1 MMTNSLRRWI
11 GPVLLLGLFC
21 LVPEPG
27 FGQNKPRPVPNQQP
41 VRSTRQP
48 APAGNANAKP
58 AANAKPVPRQPR
70 EQLPPIDP
78 RLEAFLQNWEKY
90 TKGIIS
96 LEGRHTRF
104 TYDYTWNIEKR
115 AVGKFYYKA
124 PDHGRIDLEPDDYIK
139 KGETKKVDN
148 KIFKVEPA
156 DPEMWISN
164 GKEIIQVH
172 VKDKTYSRIPLPED
186 LQGKNIM
193 DGPLPFLF
201 GMPANVAKTRYD
213 MQLLKVDDKAK
224 TVWVK
229 VKPLWGADAANYSEA
244 TLIISTVT
252 YLPYAV
258 KLVHP
263 GGNEQTVYTF
273 GQLDIN
279 EKKSKLY
286 EVVLGVKDPF
296 NPSLRSYR
304 ELQNAELDARQEQGK
319 NGGIQRVKGED
330 VPLPK
335 APKAKPGTVPD
346 LRGMHFKK
354 AQEVLTRAG
363 YKWKWH
369 EGKPGALKE
378 QVFTAYNQKPRA
390 GEELAPGKVVDVLLY
405 SDLPGTE
412 KKPKIEKQPAP

>member
-27 FGQNKPRPVPNQQP
+27 FGQNKPRPAPNQQP

-58 AANAKPVPRQPR
+58 AANAKPVPRRQR

-90 TKGIIS
+90 TKGITS

-124 PDHGRIDLEPDDYIK
+124 PDHGRIDLEPDNRITE
-139 KGETKKVDN
+139 GETKKVDN
-148 KIFKVEPA
+148 KTFKVEPA

-164 GKEIIQVH
+164 GTEIIQVH
-172 VKDKTYSRIPLPED
+172 VKDKTFSRIPLPED
-186 LQGKNIM
+186 IQGKNIM

-201 GMPANVAKTRYD
+201 GMPANVAKVRYD
-213 MQLLKVDDKAK
+213 MQLLEVNEEAK

-229 VKPLWGADAANYSEA
+229 VKPLWQADAANYSEA

-263 GGNEQTVYTF
+263 GGNEQTVYKF
-273 GQLDIN
+273 EQLDIN
-279 EKKSKLY
+279 KKPKLF

-346 LRGMHFKK
+346 LRGMHWKK
-354 AQEVLTRAG
+354 AELILKTAG
-363 YKWKWH
+363 YDVKWY
-369 EGKPGALKE
+369 EGDPAGFKE
-378 QVFTAYNQKPRA
+378 QVHTAYDQLPKP
-390 GEELAPGKVVDVLLY
+390 GQELKPGKIVHVKTY
-405 SDLPGTE
+405 TEIRASTKPSDAG
-412 KKPKIEKQPAP
+412 K